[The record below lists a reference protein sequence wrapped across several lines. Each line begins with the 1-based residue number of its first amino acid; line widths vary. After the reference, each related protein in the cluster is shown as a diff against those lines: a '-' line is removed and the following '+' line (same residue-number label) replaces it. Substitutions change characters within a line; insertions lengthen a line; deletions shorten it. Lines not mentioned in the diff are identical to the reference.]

1 MNKIFFAI
9 AAFMMPLM
17 AMSQSSTERLHISD
31 LNVNKS
37 DSLITLNMNV
47 DPNAY
52 KVKSNDIVTLTP
64 QFVADGDTID
74 MPSIRIAGRRAYYT
88 QIREHVETPLSIS
101 LSGKSLPVAY
111 SSTLGY
117 TPKPGTST
125 IVIKADTANI
135 CNCDPARSG
144 DFPIVE
150 INEAPVTTSMDF
162 IVNFNYIA
170 PKDTA
175 DKVFNLSGRANIIF
189 KVNRT
194 DIDWS
199 YYSNHAELDS
209 ILKSVRAVR
218 ENKYATVDTIL
229 LTGYASPEG
238 PYANNVRLA
247 IGRTEAVRR
256 YVEANSSFPHYIYH
270 TASVPED
277 WPGLRQ
283 WLEQS
288 SLPYRDAMI
297 AFIDN
302 PSIPIEQK
310 NDLFRAQFPNE
321 YPALLQNVYPLLRH
335 TDYRIRYR
343 IKKFYDIDEIA
354 EIFKMNPRLLSL
366 NELYLLSGK
375 YEQGSPEYNEVFMTA
390 AAMYPDSDIAN
401 LNAAGCAMKNGNLQA
416 ARTYL
421 EKVKPGADADYAWGI
436 LYAMEGNYPKALE
449 RLKAAAAAGNA
460 STAEIIPLVEAAMK
474 PSTTPITIL

>member
-1 MNKIFFAI
+1 MNKTFFAI
-9 AAFMMPLM
+9 AAFMLPLM
-17 AMSQSSTERLHISD
+17 AMSQSSTDRLHISD

-37 DSLITLNMNV
+37 DTLITLNMNV
-47 DPNAY
+47 DPKAY

-64 QFVADGDTID
+64 QFVADGDTVD
-74 MPSIRIAGRRAYYT
+74 MPSIRIAGRKAWYT
-88 QIREHVETPLSIS
+88 QIREHVETPLTIS
-101 LSGKSLPVAY
+101 RSGQGEPLAY
-111 SSTLGY
+111 SSTIGY
-117 TPKPGTST
+117 APLSGLSS
-125 IVIKADTANI
+125 IIIKADTANI
-135 CNCDPARSG
+135 CNCNPPRSG
-144 DFPIVE
+144 DFPVVE
-150 INEAPVTTSMDF
+150 INEPPVT
-162 IVNFNYIA
+162 NFMEYAHNFSYIA

-175 DKVFNLSGRANIIF
+175 DKIFNLSGRANIIF

-218 ENKYATVDTIL
+218 DNKYATVDTIL

-238 PYANNVRLA
+238 PYSNNVRLA
-247 IGRTEAVRR
+247 KGRTEAVRR
-256 YVEANSSFPHYIYH
+256 YVEANSSFPHSVYH

-277 WPGLRQ
+277 WEGLRQ
-283 WLEQS
+283 WLEHS

-321 YPALLQNVYPLLRH
+321 YPMLLQNVYPILRH

-343 IKKFYDIDEIA
+343 IKKFYDINEIE
-354 EIFKMNPRLLSL
+354 EIFNTNPRLLSL

-375 YEQGSPEYNEVFMTA
+375 YEQGSPKYFQVFMTA

-401 LNAAGCAMKNGNLQA
+401 LNAAGCAMSNGNLQA

-421 EKVKPGADADYAWGI
+421 AKVRPGAEADYAWGM
-436 LYAMEGNYPKALE
+436 LCAMEEDYPRAIVYLE
-449 RLKAAAAAGNA
+449 KAADAGNEKA
-460 STAEIIPLVEAAMK
+460 AEILPSVRAAMSPRESIVYK
-474 PSTTPITIL
+474 